1 MKRGC
6 LANILF
12 LAILFVVFGAST
24 YFWFNF
30 FVRGNSLP
38 TPNLIGKSVSQARA
52 ICSDLG
58 VSLVVDPKA
67 RRNSDKVPAGSVV
80 WQNRDP
86 GNTNLIK
93 RGTAI
98 RVELSLGALVIHVPD
113 LDGTSAGTAV
123 LRLGQQNLKLG
134 NLAYSE
140 AANVNGIVN
149 GIVAADPPKG
159 TVVPAQ
165 TPVSLLVSVPPAPA
179 SYVMPDLIDH
189 SIDEIRPY
197 VEGHGLKI
205 ATVKYEA
212 YPGIRDGIII
222 RQFPLRGAQVSAR
235 DAISL
240 VVSKQEEGI
249 IEQPQP
255 PQPASPALGRTTTQ

>member
-12 LAILFVVFGAST
+12 IAILFVVFGGST

-30 FVRGNSLP
+30 FVRGTSLP

-52 ICSDLG
+52 VCSDLG
-58 VSLVVDPKA
+58 VNLTVDPKA
-67 RRNSDKVPAGSVV
+67 KRNSDKVPAGFVV

-93 RGTAI
+93 RGTTL
-98 RVELSLGALVIHVPD
+98 RVELSAGPLVIRVPD

-134 NLAYSE
+134 NLAYADA
-140 AANVNGIVN
+140 AANAN
-149 GIVAADPPKG
+149 GIVAADPPNG

-165 TPVSLLVSVPPAPA
+165 TPVSLLVSVPPAPS

-189 SIDEIRPY
+189 PLDEIRGY
-197 VEGHGLKI
+197 IEGHGLKI
-205 ATVKYEA
+205 ATVKFEA

-222 RQFPLRGAQVSAR
+222 RQFPLRGAPVSAR
-235 DAISL
+235 EAISV

-249 IEQPQP
+249 IEQPT
-255 PQPASPALGRTTTQ
+255 STQ

>member
-1 MKRGC
+1 MRRGC
-6 LANILF
+6 LNNLLF
-12 LAILFVVFGAST
+12 AVVLLAAFGLST

-30 FVRGNSLP
+30 FVRGKSLP
-38 TPNLIGKSVSQARA
+38 TPNLIGHSVADARA

-58 VSLVVDPKA
+58 VELKVDPA
-67 RRNSDKVPAGSVV
+67 TRRNSDKVAAGAVV
-80 WQNRDP
+80 WQNRTP
-86 GNTNLIK
+86 GATSLIK

-98 RVELSLGALVIHVPD
+98 RVELSAGPLVIRVPD

-134 NLAYSE
+134 TLAYAEISG
-140 AANVNGIVN
+140 ANGI
-149 GIVAADPPKG
+149 IAADPPKG
-159 TVVPAQ
+159 TVVGPQ
-165 TPVSLLVSVPPAPA
+165 QPVALLVSVPPQPPP
-179 SYVMPDLIDH
+179 YVMPDLIDH
-189 SIDEIRPY
+189 PLDEVRPY

-205 ATVKYEA
+205 ATVKYES

-235 DAISL
+235 DAISV

-249 IEQPQP
+249 IEQPQ
-255 PQPASPALGRTTTQ
+255 ATSPLLGMTTTSTQ